1 MPVRKGDTH
10 EGHSL
15 LEPAAQGGAAP
26 AEPVAVV
33 PAHHHQLVLH
43 QAGSQ
48 GGGEEGGDLRVYSGY
63 LARQP
68 IINNQQLGV
77 SLYIIDV
84 LGVPEL
90 HVEEEGEGAVVS
102 VELEELPGQLQLVG
116 ETGPAQQTNI
126 SHLGP
131 RQPAG
136 RQPER
141 TVVNICGWISE
152 ARLVVVERPD
162 GGRVLGVEGGTARL
176 PGVFPDEGKTVDIK
190 LGVWSSRGFEGS
202 GLTARPAPLPR
213 PQSRGEGQHV
223 GEGVVPNLHHTC
235 PAQSVISPLD
245 LIMSSVYINNR

>member
-102 VELEELPGQLQLVG
+102 VELEELPGQLQLVVVAR
-116 ETGPAQQTNI
+116 PAQQTDVCHVFPL
-126 SHLGP
+126 HLGH
-131 RQPAG
+131 G
-136 RQPER
+136 KPEWSR
-141 TVVNICGWISE
+141 THSILS
-152 ARLVVVERPD
+152 
-162 GGRVLGVEGGTARL
+162 
-176 PGVFPDEGKTVDIK
+176 
-190 LGVWSSRGFEGS
+190 
-202 GLTARPAPLPR
+202 
-213 PQSRGEGQHV
+213 
-223 GEGVVPNLHHTC
+223 
-235 PAQSVISPLD
+235 
-245 LIMSSVYINNR
+245 